1 MFKKTRFQLTAWYL
15 LIIMLVSFSFSFFI
29 YKGLASE
36 VDRFAQMQRF
46 RIENRIKH
54 DVFIPN
60 SNNPKPPPFILLSD
74 PDLVKETKERIL
86 FILFIINSIIFV
98 MSGIL
103 GYLLAGL
110 TLSPIK
116 KMIDE
121 QNRFI
126 SDASHEFR
134 TPLTSLKIAMEV
146 FLRDKKSNI
155 TDAKKL
161 VLNSIS
167 EVDRLSLLSDDLLHL
182 SQYQN
187 NSKKNVLKK
196 NSLNEIINIA
206 IEKIMP
212 LIYQKKIKVNSQ
224 KTSKEVLVDKNE
236 LINLIIIILDNA
248 IKYSKENS
256 SIEIKY
262 KNDEDY
268 FDLHIID
275 HGIGIAKKDL
285 PNIFNRFYRA
295 DSARVKGGYGLGLP
309 IASKIAKR
317 NNVLL
322 SINSVLGKGT
332 DFVIRFLQ

>member
-1 MFKKTRFQLTAWYL
+1 
-15 LIIMLVSFSFSFFI
+15 
-29 YKGLASE
+29 
-36 VDRFAQMQRF
+36 
-46 RIENRIKH
+46 
-54 DVFIPN
+54 
-60 SNNPKPPPFILLSD
+60 
-74 PDLVKETKERIL
+74 
-86 FILFIINSIIFV
+86 
-98 MSGIL
+98 
-103 GYLLAGL
+103 
-110 TLSPIK
+110 
-116 KMIDE
+116 
-121 QNRFI
+121 
-126 SDASHEFR
+126 
-134 TPLTSLKIAMEV
+134 
-146 FLRDKKSNI
+146 
-155 TDAKKL
+155 
-161 VLNSIS
+161 
-167 EVDRLSLLSDDLLHL
+167 
-182 SQYQN
+182 
-187 NSKKNVLKK
+187 
-196 NSLNEIINIA
+196 
-206 IEKIMP
+206 MP

-295 DSARVKGGYGLGLP
+295 DSARVKGGYGLGLS